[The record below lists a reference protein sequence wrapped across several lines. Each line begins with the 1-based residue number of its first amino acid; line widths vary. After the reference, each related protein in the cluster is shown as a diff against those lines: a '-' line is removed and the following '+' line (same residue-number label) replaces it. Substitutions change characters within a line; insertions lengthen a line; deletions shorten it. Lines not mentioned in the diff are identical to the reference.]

1 MEEKSEYH
9 SGKDDNDLNYSEVT
23 SAGRRG
29 RASDSRPGAF
39 PVSERTSGK
48 RPSWGSCSSAPLR
61 LDPAPEPAEDEE
73 EQGYAIGVSIE
84 GELTKLSG
92 YPDPFRWRPS
102 IVCGWVLLLGVVALG
117 VGLRFG
123 LPQDEGGGEPA
134 VESEC
139 HLDLE
144 SVYESGVQPD
154 IFQQCECLQS
164 ISYLH
169 PLVLSRYEEIRQDFI
184 KTLLGDFN
192 EPRESCSP
200 RNQALVWLAIDNEE
214 ELDGVYLRD
223 RYLLVLLYAAL
234 NGVSWSVSSGWLSSD
249 SICDWAGVLCI
260 DDIFAGQTVRSLSLI
275 NIGLSGTLPTEIA
288 LFPSLRNLDL
298 SSNTLMGPIPSQ
310 IGSLN
315 ELATLNLQ
323 QNRFSGS
330 IPTALSSLSTLEVL
344 EIGFNLL
351 TNNIPTELGQLS
363 SLTRL
368 SLEQNSHLG
377 TIPTELG
384 RLQNL
389 LELVLNDCSLLGK
402 IPTSIGAMTS
412 LEKLWLEANFLT
424 DIPTEI
430 GNLSQL
436 RLVSISRNEGLGELP
451 SEIGNLSNLGEY
463 I

>member
-1 MEEKSEYH
+1 MSFNHDIRVGTSVPRLARIIKST
-9 SGKDDNDLNYSEVT
+9 K
-23 SAGRRG
+23 
-29 RASDSRPGAF
+29 
-39 PVSERTSGK
+39 
-48 RPSWGSCSSAPLR
+48 
-61 LDPAPEPAEDEE
+61 
-73 EQGYAIGVSIE
+73 
-84 GELTKLSG
+84 TKLLYPSYELRNILALANNWVISTCAIYSLSYSAARAATKKVVARVGSATPMTWHTLLTMKIQLHPSVHFRLISG
-92 YPDPFRWRPS
+92 D
-102 IVCGWVLLLGVVALG
+102 VLLLLTV
-117 VGLRFG
+117 
-123 LPQDEGGGEPA
+123 
-134 VESEC
+134 
-139 HLDLE
+139 
-144 SVYESGVQPD
+144 
-154 IFQQCECLQS
+154 
-164 ISYLH
+164 
-169 PLVLSRYEEIRQDFI
+169 
-184 KTLLGDFN
+184 
-192 EPRESCSP
+192 
-200 RNQALVWLAIDNEE
+200 
-214 ELDGVYLRD
+214 
-223 RYLLVLLYAAL
+223 LLVLLYTAL
-234 NGVSWSVSSGWLSSD
+234 NGMSWSVSSGWLSSD

-351 TNNIPTELGQLS
+351 TNKIPTELGQLS